1 MVVER
6 FDNEILVKI
15 PAKMSSA
22 RIQSLL
28 DYLRYEELTSDSIAN
43 QEDID
48 KLCSEAKKGR
58 WERIKKLY

>member
-48 KLCSEAKKGR
+48 NLSSEAKKRTLG
-58 WERIKKLY
+58 